1 MDSTAWFDVVDILGV
16 FVGAVTGALIARRLG
31 YDITGLWGL
40 ALVSGLGGGIMR
52 DTLLQAGPPLALV
65 ELRYLPTV
73 FLSTFAVAIC
83 AIRIARLNRL
93 ILVSDSVAIGV
104 FAVAGTLRSLDV
116 RLGPWPT
123 VLLGTITAVGGGLML
138 DMIVGQTP
146 RIFLKG
152 ELIAFAALMSSV
164 AVLLCHKIG
173 TPPGLTILVG
183 IVVGTSVR
191 LASVRWR
198 WTSWAPSRV
207 D

>member
-65 ELRYLPTV
+65 EPRYLPTV
-73 FLSTFAVAIC
+73 FLSTFVVAVC
-83 AIRIARLNRL
+83 ASRIARLNRL

-116 RLGPWPT
+116 GLGPWPT
-123 VLLGTITAVGGGLML
+123 VLLGTITAVGGGLMI

-152 ELIAFAALMSSV
+152 ELIAFAAVMSSV
-164 AVLLCHKIG
+164 AVLLCHEIG
-173 TPPGLTILVG
+173 TPRGLTILVG
-183 IVVGTSVR
+183 IVVGTVVR
-191 LASVRWR
+191 LASVRWG